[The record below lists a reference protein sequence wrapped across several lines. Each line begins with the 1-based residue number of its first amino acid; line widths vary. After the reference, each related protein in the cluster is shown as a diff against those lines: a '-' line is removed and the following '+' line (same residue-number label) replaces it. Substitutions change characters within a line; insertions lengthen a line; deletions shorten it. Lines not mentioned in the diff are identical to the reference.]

1 MIKSGIYASDLM
13 LIIAHNVVPKVFE
26 YANESKPIVLLVEKS
41 GKRREY
47 VTRFSESASIEEI
60 ASTIQPPVCVCTV
73 QVKAHTP
80 ANPFIWLTSL
90 QLFYLSKF
98 PTTDLCDLFV
108 SYPRKKT

>member
-26 YANESKPIVLLVEKS
+26 YANESKPIVLLVEKG

-47 VTRFSESASIEEI
+47 VTRFSESASSEEI
-60 ASTIQPPVCVCTV
+60 AYVCVCVCVCTV